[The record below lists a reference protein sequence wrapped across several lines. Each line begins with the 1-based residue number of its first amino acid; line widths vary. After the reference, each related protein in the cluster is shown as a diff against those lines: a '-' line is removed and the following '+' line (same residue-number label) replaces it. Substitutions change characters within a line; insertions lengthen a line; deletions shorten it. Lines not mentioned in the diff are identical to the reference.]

1 MLKLKNS
8 GHPEKYR
15 KEILNSILEAFEQM
29 KCEDRAGTKPL
40 YRSRE
45 WDSKNWKESKE
56 YKKKNWYNQG
66 NLKGKYQG
74 IVYKSVLFEPATKG
88 GVLVKAMRKREE
100 ELKRFSD
107 ERIKIIEEGGTKIS
121 NLLKNNPSVKVK
133 KLKNVYYAYQTGGRI
148 QNFHAE

>member
-8 GHPEKYR
+8 GHSEKYR

-29 KCEDRAGTKPL
+29 KWEDIAGTKPL
-40 YRSRE
+40 YWSRE

-74 IVYKSVLFEPATKG
+74 IVYKSVLFETRHKSNE
-88 GVLVKAMRKREE
+88 KKR
-100 ELKRFSD
+100 
-107 ERIKIIEEGGTKIS
+107 
-121 NLLKNNPSVKVK
+121 
-133 KLKNVYYAYQTGGRI
+133 GR
-148 QNFHAE
+148 A